1 MTNCNHIRVETE
13 INNLT
18 NQIYD
23 LMVNCNNVGISTQQ
37 CGDLCDLQFGN
48 ADSYVYEQA
57 FNNAKERAMAEL
69 ILDFNG
75 DE

>member
-1 MTNCNHIRVETE
+1 MNHIRVETE
-13 INNLT
+13 IKNLT

-23 LMVNCNNVGISTQQ
+23 LMVNCNNVGIGTQQ

-69 ILDFNG
+69 VLDFNG